1 MQMLEVKVAF
11 LVEWCLLAVEE
22 IVVKRDADRFDA
34 IGNQL
39 DAESFAG
46 CGLAR

>member
-1 MQMLEVKVAF
+1 MLEVKVAF

-22 IVVKRDADRFDA
+22 VVVKRDPDRFDA
-34 IGNQL
+34 VGNQL

-46 CGLAR
+46 RSLAR